1 MRDFL
6 LLLILYSLITD
17 VVQVGTH
24 TTYMYVGLHC
34 CWFAIMLCFPCK
46 SCLRG
51 LEFVCKAVLFCYFSK
66 RWFQKCSW
74 LTFRVFL
81 TLLRL
86 GSSSVGNILVN
97 IGFKYIA
104 VIYITKN
111 HSMQVPTGSAFLD
124 QVGLRSAVKPTELH
138 LPRISSCEFIKYV
151 LATQYRD
158 FKIDKPQTLPTL

>member
-1 MRDFL
+1 MLRAKCGTF
-6 LLLILYSLITD
+6 
-17 VVQVGTH
+17 VVVGFVQSDYRRCLGRY
-24 TTYMYVGLHC
+24 TYNIYVGLHC

-86 GSSSVGNILVN
+86 GSSTVRNILVN
-97 IGFKYIA
+97 IGFKSVA
-104 VIYITKN
+104 VISK
-111 HSMQVPTGSAFLD
+111 S
-124 QVGLRSAVKPTELH
+124 
-138 LPRISSCEFIKYV
+138 ISKRLGFEV
-151 LATQYRD
+151 R
-158 FKIDKPQTLPTL
+158 